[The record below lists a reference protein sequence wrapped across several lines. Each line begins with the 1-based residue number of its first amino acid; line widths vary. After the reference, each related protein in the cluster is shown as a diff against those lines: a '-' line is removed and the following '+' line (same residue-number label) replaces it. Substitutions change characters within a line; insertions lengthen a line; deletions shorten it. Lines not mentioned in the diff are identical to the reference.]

1 MTNTHSNTSLGLPSW
16 TIMLSVIS
24 ILAISTSVHA
34 AAPSI
39 KEALETCAQQTN
51 SLQRLVCYDRLSAQL
66 NDYDD
71 YSPATVIAVQTPPIA
86 PHLPS
91 AVMPVAVLSAPA
103 NAETDSVASFGQ
115 KVAAE
120 DSMVATIVAVKTGSN
135 SLMTITLNNG
145 QVWQQTKSEDRAR
158 LSEQQVVTLEK
169 GFFGAIYLSAE
180 GSNRRVAVK
189 RLK

>member
-1 MTNTHSNTSLGLPSW
+1 MTNTHNSTSLGLPSW

-24 ILAISTSVHA
+24 ILAMSTSVHA

-71 YSPATVIAVQTPPIA
+71 YSPATVIALQTPPTA

-103 NAETDSVASFGQ
+103 NTETDSVASFGQ
-115 KVAAE
+115 KVATE

-135 SLMTITLNNG
+135 NLMTITLNNG
-145 QVWQQTKSEDRAR
+145 QVWQQTKSED
-158 LSEQQVVTLEK
+158 
-169 GFFGAIYLSAE
+169 
-180 GSNRRVAVK
+180 
-189 RLK
+189 